1 MDLKRINEMVA
12 AVCSSRTVTELTVR
26 QGAGRLT
33 VKRALA
39 EVGTE
44 QPVAVPQAVLA
55 APEPAHEAESC
66 VVRSHLV
73 GIFHQRASERQA
85 PVPVGAAIKE
95 GQVIGAI
102 ESMGMLYNV
111 TAAVSGA
118 VVEVLVDDEQP
129 VEYGQELFRVQ
140 PA

>member
-1 MDLKRINEMVA
+1 MDLKRITEMVA
-12 AVCSSRTVTELTVR
+12 AVRSSRTVTELTVR
-26 QGAGRLT
+26 QGTGRLT

-39 EVGTE
+39 EMAME
-44 QPVAVPQAVLA
+44 QPAPPAVLA
-55 APEPAHEAESC
+55 TPEPAHEAESC

-85 PVPVGAAIKE
+85 PVPVGAAVKE
-95 GQVIGAI
+95 GQIIGAI

-129 VEYGQELFRVQ
+129 VEYGQELFRIQ